1 MNALFSYSLAVS
13 AVLVLIYPVLHL
25 TVSRNNSFRFN
36 RLLLGF
42 GLLAA
47 FTLPLIT
54 TLNVTPIRHLADT
67 AAVLTG
73 DIVIKNAVTVT
84 PQTPDSRVHVI
95 IALLGIYYC
104 GVLVLTLKTL
114 YSLLQ
119 LNRLKRHCRKESHD
133 NHALYI
139 HDNKLMAPFSFGKS
153 IFLSE
158 GDRNDP
164 VIKHECGHVDANHW
178 IDILIAESGC
188 ILLWYN
194 PFMWLYKNLIKLNHE
209 YEADHYVISSG
220 MDISEYQHLLISKA
234 LGRRIMPLTNSL
246 TNGTRNFR
254 RRILIMSEG
263 KTSSAR
269 KLLAALMIP
278 SFVIAAALLTHP
290 VSAKALSSITNFK
303 MPYSSEISEPQ
314 PVAAIADDA
323 EDEINDT
330 PATSPI
336 QLPSPLTDQQDLHKV
351 IEYSFKFLDK
361 NDSPLKTNIAITI
374 DKDGKVIGTD
384 YSGEIPS
391 DIKIELEE
399 SLSKIIFN
407 PTFNKEG
414 EPVQVKIV
422 IPIRKAV

>member
-36 RLLLGF
+36 RLLLVF

-47 FTLPLIT
+47 FALPLIT

-73 DIVIKNAVTVT
+73 DIVIKNAVNVT
-84 PQTPDSRVHVI
+84 QQTPDSRVHVI
-95 IALLGIYYC
+95 MALLGIYYC

-119 LNRLKRHCRKESHD
+119 LNRIKRHCRKELHD

-139 HDNKLMAPFSFGKS
+139 HDNELIAPFSFGKS

-158 GDRNDP
+158 SDRNDP
-164 VIKHECGHVDANHW
+164 IIKHECGHVDANHW
-178 IDILIAESGC
+178 IDILIAELGC

-209 YEADHYVISSG
+209 YEADHYVISNG
-220 MDISEYQHLLISKA
+220 IGISDYQHLLISKA

-303 MPYSSEISEPQ
+303 MPYSSKIPEPQ

-330 PATSPI
+330 PATSSI

-361 NDSPLKTNIAITI
+361 NDSSLKTNIEITI
-374 DKDGKVIGTD
+374 DKDGKVIDTD

-422 IPIRKAV
+422 IPVRKAV

>member
-1 MNALFSYSLAVS
+1 MNALFSYSMAVS
-13 AVLVLIYPVLHL
+13 AVLVLIYPVLYL

-47 FTLPLIT
+47 FALPLIM

-84 PQTPDSRVHVI
+84 PQTPDSGIPVI
-95 IALLGIYYC
+95 MALLG
-104 GVLVLTLKTL
+104 
-114 YSLLQ
+114 
-119 LNRLKRHCRKESHD
+119 RHCRKESHD

-139 HDNKLMAPFSFGKS
+139 HDNDLIAPFSFGKS

-164 VIKHECGHVDANHW
+164 VIKHECGHVDASHW

-290 VSAKALSSITNFK
+290 VSANVLSSITNFK
-303 MPYSSEISEPQ
+303 VPEASEISEPQ
-314 PVAAIADDA
+314 PVAAIADEA
-323 EDEINDT
+323 EDEINDAPT
-330 PATSPI
+330 TSPI

-361 NDSPLKTNIAITI
+361 NDSPLKTNIEITI

-391 DIKIELEE
+391 EVKIELEE
-399 SLSKIIFN
+399 SLSKIIFS
-407 PTFNKEG
+407 PTRNKEG

-422 IPIRKAV
+422 IPVRKAV

>member
-13 AVLVLIYPVLHL
+13 AVLVLIYPVLYL

-47 FTLPLIT
+47 FALPLIT
-54 TLNVTPIRHLADT
+54 TLNVTPIRHLVDT

-73 DIVIKNAVTVT
+73 DIVIKNAVNVT
-84 PQTPDSRVHVI
+84 QQTPDSRVHVI
-95 IALLGIYYC
+95 MTLLGIYYC

-119 LNRLKRHCRKESHD
+119 LNRLKRHCRKELHD
-133 NHALYI
+133 NQALYI
-139 HDNKLMAPFSFGKS
+139 HDNELIAPFSFGKS

-164 VIKHECGHVDANHW
+164 VIRHECGHVDANHW

-220 MDISEYQHLLISKA
+220 IGISDYQHLLISKA

-246 TNGTRNFR
+246 TNGTQNFR

-303 MPYSSEISEPQ
+303 MPYSSGISEPQ
-314 PVAAIADDA
+314 PVDEA
-323 EDEINDT
+323 EDEINYA
-330 PATSPI
+330 PVTSPI

-361 NDSPLKTNIAITI
+361 NDSPLKTNIEITI

-422 IPIRKAV
+422 IPVRKAV

>member
-13 AVLVLIYPVLHL
+13 AVLVLIYPVLYL

-36 RLLLGF
+36 RLLLVF

-47 FTLPLIT
+47 FALPLIT

-73 DIVIKNAVTVT
+73 DIVIKNAVNVT
-84 PQTPDSRVHVI
+84 QQTPDSRVHVI
-95 IALLGIYYC
+95 MALLGIYYC

-119 LNRLKRHCRKESHD
+119 LNRIKRHCRKELHD

-139 HDNKLMAPFSFGKS
+139 HDNELIAPFSFGKS

-164 VIKHECGHVDANHW
+164 VIRHECGHVDANHW
-178 IDILIAESGC
+178 IDILIAELGC

-220 MDISEYQHLLISKA
+220 IGISDYQHLLISKA

-303 MPYSSEISEPQ
+303 MPYSSGISEPQ
-314 PVAAIADDA
+314 PVDEA
-323 EDEINDT
+323 EDEINYA
-330 PATSPI
+330 PVTSPI

-361 NDSPLKTNIAITI
+361 NDSPLKTNIEITI

-407 PTFNKEG
+407 PTLNKEG

-422 IPIRKAV
+422 IPVRKAV

>member
-73 DIVIKNAVTVT
+73 DIVIKNAVALT
-84 PQTPDSRVHVI
+84 PQIPDSGIPVI
-95 IALLGIYYC
+95 MVLLGIYYC

-139 HDNKLMAPFSFGKS
+139 HDNELIAPFSFGKS

-158 GDRNDP
+158 CDRNDP
-164 VIKHECGHVDANHW
+164 VIRHECGHVDANHW

-330 PATSPI
+330 PATSSI

-374 DKDGKVIGTD
+374 DKDGKVIDTD

-391 DIKIELEE
+391 DVKIELEE
-399 SLSKIIFN
+399 FLSKIIFN
-407 PTFNKEG
+407 PTLNKEG
-414 EPVQVKIV
+414 EPVQIKIV
-422 IPIRKAV
+422 IPVRKAV

>member
-13 AVLVLIYPVLHL
+13 AVLVLIYPVLYL

-36 RLLLGF
+36 RLLLVF

-47 FTLPLIT
+47 FALPLIT

-73 DIVIKNAVTVT
+73 DIVIKNAVNVT
-84 PQTPDSRVHVI
+84 QQTPDSRVHFI
-95 IALLGIYYC
+95 MALLGIYYC

-119 LNRLKRHCRKESHD
+119 LNRIKRHCRKELHD

-139 HDNKLMAPFSFGKS
+139 HDNELIAPFSFGKS

-158 GDRNDP
+158 SDRNDP
-164 VIKHECGHVDANHW
+164 VIRHECGHVDANHW
-178 IDILIAESGC
+178 IDILIAELGC
-188 ILLWYN
+188 IMLWYN

-220 MDISEYQHLLISKA
+220 IGISDYQHLLISKA
-234 LGRRIMPLTNSL
+234 LARRIMPLTNSL

-303 MPYSSEISEPQ
+303 MPYSSGISEPQ
-314 PVAAIADDA
+314 PVDEA
-323 EDEINDT
+323 EDEINYA
-330 PATSPI
+330 PVTSPI

-361 NDSPLKTNIAITI
+361 NDSPLKTNIEITI

-407 PTFNKEG
+407 PTLNKEG

-422 IPIRKAV
+422 IPVRKAV

>member
-314 PVAAIADDA
+314 PVAAIADEA
-323 EDEINDT
+323 EDEIYDA

>member
-13 AVLVLIYPVLHL
+13 AVLVLIYPVLYL

-47 FTLPLIT
+47 FALPLIT
-54 TLNVTPIRHLADT
+54 TLNVTPIRHLVDT

-73 DIVIKNAVTVT
+73 DIVIKNAVTIT
-84 PQTPDSRVHVI
+84 PQTPNSGAPVI
-95 IALLGIYYC
+95 MTLLGIYYC
-104 GVLVLTLKTL
+104 VVLVLTLKTL

-119 LNRLKRHCRKESHD
+119 LNRLKRHCRKELHD
-133 NHALYI
+133 NQALYI
-139 HDNKLMAPFSFGKS
+139 HDNELIAPFSFGKS

-164 VIKHECGHVDANHW
+164 VIRHECGHVDANHW

-220 MDISEYQHLLISKA
+220 IGISDYQHLLISKA

-303 MPYSSEISEPQ
+303 MPYSSGISEPQ
-314 PVAAIADDA
+314 PVDEA
-323 EDEINDT
+323 EDEINYA
-330 PATSPI
+330 PVTSPI

-361 NDSPLKTNIAITI
+361 NDSPLKTNIEITI

-407 PTFNKEG
+407 PTLNKEG

-422 IPIRKAV
+422 IPVRKAV

>member
-47 FTLPLIT
+47 FALPLIM

-84 PQTPDSRVHVI
+84 PQTPDSGIPVI
-95 IALLGIYYC
+95 MALLGIYYC

-139 HDNKLMAPFSFGKS
+139 HDNDLIAPFSFGKS

-164 VIKHECGHVDANHW
+164 VIKHECGHVDASHW

-314 PVAAIADDA
+314 PVAAIADEA
-323 EDEINDT
+323 EDEIYDA

>member
-13 AVLVLIYPVLHL
+13 AVLVLIYPVLYL

-47 FTLPLIT
+47 FALPLIT
-54 TLNVTPIRHLADT
+54 TLNVTPIRHLVDT

-73 DIVIKNAVTVT
+73 DIVIKNAVTIT
-84 PQTPDSRVHVI
+84 PQTPDSGAPVI
-95 IALLGIYYC
+95 MTLLGIYYC

-119 LNRLKRHCRKESHD
+119 LNRLKRHCRKELHD
-133 NHALYI
+133 NQALYI
-139 HDNKLMAPFSFGKS
+139 HDNELIAPFSFGKS

-164 VIKHECGHVDANHW
+164 VIRHECGHVDANHW

-194 PFMWLYKNLIKLNHE
+194 PFIWLYKNLIKLNHE

-220 MDISEYQHLLISKA
+220 IGISDYQHLLISKA

-303 MPYSSEISEPQ
+303 MPYSSGISEPQ
-314 PVAAIADDA
+314 PVDEA
-323 EDEINDT
+323 EDEINYA
-330 PATSPI
+330 PVTSPI

-361 NDSPLKTNIAITI
+361 NDSPLKTNIEITI

-407 PTFNKEG
+407 PTLNKEG

-422 IPIRKAV
+422 IPVRKAI

>member
-13 AVLVLIYPVLHL
+13 AVLVLIYPVLYL

-36 RLLLGF
+36 RLLLVF

-47 FTLPLIT
+47 FALPLIT

-73 DIVIKNAVTVT
+73 DIVIKNAVNVT
-84 PQTPDSRVHVI
+84 QQTPDSRVHVI
-95 IALLGIYYC
+95 MALLGIYYC

-119 LNRLKRHCRKESHD
+119 LNRIKRHCRKELHD

-139 HDNKLMAPFSFGKS
+139 HDNELIAPFSFGKS

-158 GDRNDP
+158 SDRNDP
-164 VIKHECGHVDANHW
+164 VIRHECGHVDANHW
-178 IDILIAESGC
+178 IDILIAELGC

-220 MDISEYQHLLISKA
+220 IGISDYQHLLISKA

-246 TNGTRNFR
+246 TNGTQNFR

-303 MPYSSEISEPQ
+303 MPYSSGISEPQ
-314 PVAAIADDA
+314 PVDEA
-323 EDEINDT
+323 EDEINYA
-330 PATSPI
+330 PVTSPI

-361 NDSPLKTNIAITI
+361 NDSPLKTNIEITI

-407 PTFNKEG
+407 PTLNKEG

-422 IPIRKAV
+422 IPVRKAV

>member
-13 AVLVLIYPVLHL
+13 AVLVLIYPVLYL

-47 FTLPLIT
+47 FALPLIT
-54 TLNVTPIRHLADT
+54 TLNVTPIRHLVDT

-73 DIVIKNAVTVT
+73 DIVIKNAVTIT
-84 PQTPDSRVHVI
+84 PQTPNSGAPVI
-95 IALLGIYYC
+95 MTLLGIYYC

-119 LNRLKRHCRKESHD
+119 LNRLKRHCRKELHD
-133 NHALYI
+133 NQALYI
-139 HDNKLMAPFSFGKS
+139 HDNELIAPFSFGKS

-164 VIKHECGHVDANHW
+164 VIRHECGHVDANHW

-220 MDISEYQHLLISKA
+220 IGISDYQHLLISKA

-303 MPYSSEISEPQ
+303 MPYSSGISEPQ
-314 PVAAIADDA
+314 PVDEA
-323 EDEINDT
+323 EDEINYA
-330 PATSPI
+330 PVTSPI

-361 NDSPLKTNIAITI
+361 NDSPLKTNIEITI

-407 PTFNKEG
+407 PTLNKEG

-422 IPIRKAV
+422 IPVRKAV

>member
-13 AVLVLIYPVLHL
+13 SVLVLIYPVLYL

-47 FTLPLIT
+47 FALPLIT

-67 AAVLTG
+67 ATVLTG

-84 PQTPDSRVHVI
+84 PQTPDSGAPVI
-95 IALLGIYYC
+95 MVLLGIYYY

-119 LNRLKRHCRKESHD
+119 LNRLKRHCRKELHD

-139 HDNKLMAPFSFGKS
+139 HDNELIAPFSFGKS

-158 GDRNDP
+158 SDRNDP
-164 VIKHECGHVDANHW
+164 VIRHECGHVDANHW
-178 IDILIAESGC
+178 IDILIAELGC

-220 MDISEYQHLLISKA
+220 IGISDYQHLLISKA

-303 MPYSSEISEPQ
+303 MPVASEISDPQ
-314 PVAAIADDA
+314 PVAAIADDT

-330 PATSPI
+330 PATSSI

-384 YSGEIPS
+384 YTGEIPS
-391 DIKIELEE
+391 DVKIELEE
-399 SLSKIIFN
+399 YLSKIIFN
-407 PTFNKEG
+407 PTLNKEG
-414 EPVQVKIV
+414 EPVQIKIV
-422 IPIRKAV
+422 IPVRKAV

>member
-119 LNRLKRHCRKESHD
+119 LNRLKRHCRKELHD

-234 LGRRIMPLTNSL
+234 LGRRIMPLTNSF

-314 PVAAIADDA
+314 PVAAIADEA
-323 EDEINDT
+323 EDEINDA

>member
-36 RLLLGF
+36 RLLLVF

-47 FTLPLIT
+47 FALPLIT

-73 DIVIKNAVTVT
+73 DIVIKNAVNVT
-84 PQTPDSRVHVI
+84 QQTPDSRVHVI
-95 IALLGIYYC
+95 MALLGIYYC

-119 LNRLKRHCRKESHD
+119 LNRIKRHCRKELHD

-139 HDNKLMAPFSFGKS
+139 HDNELIAPFSFGKS

-158 GDRNDP
+158 SDRNDP
-164 VIKHECGHVDANHW
+164 IIKHECGHVDANHW
-178 IDILIAESGC
+178 IDILIAELGC

-209 YEADHYVISSG
+209 YEADHYVISNG
-220 MDISEYQHLLISKA
+220 IGISDYQHLLISKA

-303 MPYSSEISEPQ
+303 MPYSSKIPEPQ

-361 NDSPLKTNIAITI
+361 NDSPLKTNIEITI

-391 DIKIELEE
+391 DVKIELEE

-422 IPIRKAV
+422 IPVRKAV

>member
-1 MNALFSYSLAVS
+1 
-13 AVLVLIYPVLHL
+13 
-25 TVSRNNSFRFN
+25 
-36 RLLLGF
+36 
-42 GLLAA
+42 
-47 FTLPLIT
+47 
-54 TLNVTPIRHLADT
+54 
-67 AAVLTG
+67 
-73 DIVIKNAVTVT
+73 
-84 PQTPDSRVHVI
+84 
-95 IALLGIYYC
+95 
-104 GVLVLTLKTL
+104 
-114 YSLLQ
+114 
-119 LNRLKRHCRKESHD
+119 
-133 NHALYI
+133 
-139 HDNKLMAPFSFGKS
+139 
-153 IFLSE
+153 
-158 GDRNDP
+158 
-164 VIKHECGHVDANHW
+164 
-178 IDILIAESGC
+178 
-188 ILLWYN
+188 
-194 PFMWLYKNLIKLNHE
+194 MWLYKNLIKLNHE

-290 VSAKALSSITNFK
+290 VSANVLSSITNFK
-303 MPYSSEISEPQ
+303 MPEASEISEPQ
-314 PVAAIADDA
+314 PVAAIADEA
-323 EDEINDT
+323 EDEINDA

-361 NDSPLKTNIAITI
+361 NDSPLKTNIEITI

-391 DIKIELEE
+391 EVKIELEE
-399 SLSKIIFN
+399 SLSKIIFS
-407 PTFNKEG
+407 PTLNKEG

-422 IPIRKAV
+422 IPVRKAV

>member
-13 AVLVLIYPVLHL
+13 AVLVLIYPVLYL

-36 RLLLGF
+36 RLLLVF

-47 FTLPLIT
+47 FALPLIT
-54 TLNVTPIRHLADT
+54 TLNVTPIRHLVDT

-73 DIVIKNAVTVT
+73 DIVIKNAVTIT
-84 PQTPDSRVHVI
+84 PQTPNSGAPVI
-95 IALLGIYYC
+95 MTLLGIYYC

-119 LNRLKRHCRKESHD
+119 LNRLKRHCRKELHD
-133 NHALYI
+133 NQALYI
-139 HDNKLMAPFSFGKS
+139 HDNELIAPFSFGKS

-164 VIKHECGHVDANHW
+164 VIRHECGHVDANHW

-220 MDISEYQHLLISKA
+220 IGISDYQHLLISKA

-303 MPYSSEISEPQ
+303 MPYSSGISEPQ
-314 PVAAIADDA
+314 PVDEA
-323 EDEINDT
+323 EDEINYA
-330 PATSPI
+330 PVTSPI

-361 NDSPLKTNIAITI
+361 NDSPLKTNIEITI

-407 PTFNKEG
+407 PTLNKEG

-422 IPIRKAV
+422 IPVRKAV

>member
-13 AVLVLIYPVLHL
+13 AVLVLIYPVLYL

-36 RLLLGF
+36 RLLLVF

-47 FTLPLIT
+47 FALPLIT

-73 DIVIKNAVTVT
+73 DIVIKNAVNVT
-84 PQTPDSRVHVI
+84 QQTPDSRVHFI
-95 IALLGIYYC
+95 MALLGIYYC

-119 LNRLKRHCRKESHD
+119 LNRIKRHCRKELHD

-139 HDNKLMAPFSFGKS
+139 HDNELIAPFSFGKS

-158 GDRNDP
+158 SDRNDP
-164 VIKHECGHVDANHW
+164 VIRHECGHVDANHW

-303 MPYSSEISEPQ
+303 MPYSSGISEPQ
-314 PVAAIADDA
+314 PVDEA
-323 EDEINDT
+323 EDEINYA
-330 PATSPI
+330 PVTSPI

-361 NDSPLKTNIAITI
+361 NDSPLKTNIEITI

-407 PTFNKEG
+407 PTLNKEG

-422 IPIRKAV
+422 IPVRKAV

>member
-13 AVLVLIYPVLHL
+13 AVLVLIYPVLYL

-36 RLLLGF
+36 RLLLVF

-73 DIVIKNAVTVT
+73 DIVIKNAVALT
-84 PQTPDSRVHVI
+84 PQIPDSGIPVI
-95 IALLGIYYC
+95 MVLLGIYYC

-119 LNRLKRHCRKESHD
+119 LNRIKRHCRKELHD

-139 HDNKLMAPFSFGKS
+139 HDNELIAPFSFGKS

-209 YEADHYVISSG
+209 YEADHYVISNG
-220 MDISEYQHLLISKA
+220 IGISDYQHLLISKA

-269 KLLAALMIP
+269 ELLAALMIP

-303 MPYSSEISEPQ
+303 MPNASEISEPQ
-314 PVAAIADDA
+314 PVAAIADEA
-323 EDEINDT
+323 EDEIYDA

-361 NDSPLKTNIAITI
+361 NDSPMKTNIAITI

-391 DIKIELEE
+391 DVKIELEE

-407 PTFNKEG
+407 PTLNKEG

-422 IPIRKAV
+422 IPVRKAV